1 MREWLRQAREEKG
14 LTMKQISSQL
24 GITES
29 YYCCIENGT
38 RQKNMDLTLV
48 SALSVALKM
57 PISKIAKLEQEEK
70 NECNSGDQGRSDPTE
85 QPDP

>member
-57 PISKIAKLEQEEK
+57 PISKIAKLEQEDEH
-70 NECNSGDQGRSDPTE
+70 ERNSGEQVGDKPTE
-85 QPDP
+85 QSDP

>member
-1 MREWLRQAREEKG
+1 MREWLKQAREDKG
-14 LTMKQISSQL
+14 LTMKQISNQL

-57 PISKIAKLEQEEK
+57 PIAKIAKLEQEE
-70 NECNSGDQGRSDPTE
+70 NNGCDQRE
-85 QPDP
+85 